1 MKNIKNFLT
10 EAKDITFEPS
20 PREYKWSP
28 NAKFMY
34 IHGYDHVY
42 QFWTEEDI
50 KALNDYYEPADDDI
64 ATILAL
70 APGECFSPD
79 GGENNY
85 IRIKK

>member
-1 MKNIKNFLT
+1 MQSL
-10 EAKDITFEPS
+10 
-20 PREYKWSP
+20 
-28 NAKFMY
+28 Y
-34 IHGYDHVY
+34 ILM
-42 QFWTEEDI
+42 DI

-64 ATILAL
+64 AAILAL